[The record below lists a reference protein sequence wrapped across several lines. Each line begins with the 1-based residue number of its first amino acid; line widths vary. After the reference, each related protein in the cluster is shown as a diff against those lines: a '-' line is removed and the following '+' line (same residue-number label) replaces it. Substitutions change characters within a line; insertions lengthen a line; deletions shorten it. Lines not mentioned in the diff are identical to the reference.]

1 MNVSFWFQIRGY
13 SPWHPLVS
21 FPPWSNE
28 KIRPS
33 GCLHC
38 ATKRGE
44 WSNILMNKKLL
55 FLREF
60 MSSPFSNIISFL
72 NFVSPKI
79 HLFGVYLNFPFPFFF
94 LLCLKCLRNQQYIT
108 FPYFCKC
115 TVTTLNNNVK
125 HIYTMKYSTESWY
138 SASGQGYGAFSPGL
152 ASCCQ
157 WYRSREGN
165 GVAHGVVCTFL

>member
-44 WSNILMNKKLL
+44 WSNIIMNEKLFSL
-55 FLREF
+55 
-60 MSSPFSNIISFL
+60 MSSPFSNIISSL
-72 NFVSPKI
+72 NLVSAKI
-79 HLFGVYLNFPFPFFF
+79 HLLGGGGLILIFHFHSFFIMF
-94 LLCLKCLRNQQYIT
+94 KVFKKPTIYY